1 MPSAPTEGQDD
12 EYVVSFVNV
21 IANAS
26 LFANFLGFQT
36 SAHSDKGPE
45 VNDLTYKGKVYHLNE
60 RFSPIT

>member
-1 MPSAPTEGQDD
+1 MPSASTEGQDD

-45 VNDLTYKGKVYHLNE
+45 VNDLT
-60 RFSPIT
+60 